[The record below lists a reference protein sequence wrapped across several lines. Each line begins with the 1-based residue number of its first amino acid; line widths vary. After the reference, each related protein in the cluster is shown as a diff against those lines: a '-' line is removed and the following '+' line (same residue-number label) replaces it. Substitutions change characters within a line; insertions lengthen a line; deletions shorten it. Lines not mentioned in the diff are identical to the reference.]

1 MSENSFIN
9 YFQFS
14 IYLLQENT
22 SSISYLGKIEAEF
35 LWNIVFSWP
44 AFPRRNEIVKESEK
58 ANP

>member
-35 LWNIVFSWP
+35 LWNIVF
-44 AFPRRNEIVKESEK
+44 PRRNEIVKESEK